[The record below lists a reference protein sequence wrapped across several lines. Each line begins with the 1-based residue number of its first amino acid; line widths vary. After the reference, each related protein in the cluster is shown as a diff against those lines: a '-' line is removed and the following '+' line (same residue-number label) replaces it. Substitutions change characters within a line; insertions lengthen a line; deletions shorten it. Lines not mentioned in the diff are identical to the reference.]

1 MGDPKVKTTDAGA
14 GDEALAR
21 LRAAIDAV
29 DRTIL
34 SELNKRAEL
43 VKQVGDLK
51 RSERSTVYR
60 AARERDLVDALV
72 RSNVGAFP
80 ASGVR
85 SVFRE
90 IIFATRTLE
99 SRLRI
104 AFLGPLGTFSHA
116 AARATFGEQAD
127 YIPVATI
134 PDVISAVERHEAD
147 HGIVPVENSTDGIV
161 TSTLDALL
169 DTRLALCGE
178 TVLRISHCLLSQ
190 SGRIEDV
197 KRVASHP
204 QPLAQCRHWLDRH
217 LPGIER
223 HEMASTV
230 AAAGLAIKDPGT
242 AAIASAFA
250 GELAGLET
258 VAASIEDRRDN
269 TTRFLVLGG
278 DAPAPSGNDLTCL
291 AYTVRKGESGA
302 LHRLLAPFAAHGVNL
317 TSIQARP
324 LTGTPWEY
332 VFFIDLEGH
341 HSEPRVQAACTDA
354 ATLATSWRVL
364 GSFPR
369 ATNLRPGEAG

>member
-1 MGDPKVKTTDAGA
+1 MADPKVRTSEAGE
-14 GDEALAR
+14 GDEALSR

-34 SELNKRAEL
+34 AELNKRAEL
-43 VKQVGDLK
+43 VKQVGDVK
-51 RSERSTVYR
+51 RSERATVYR

-80 ASGVR
+80 ASGIR
-85 SVFRE
+85 AVFRE

-127 YIPVATI
+127 YVPVATI
-134 PDVISAVERHEAD
+134 PDVIAAVERHEAD
-147 HGIVPVENSTDGIV
+147 HGIVPVENSTDGVV
-161 TSTLDALL
+161 TQTLDSLL

-190 SGRIEDV
+190 SGRLEDV

-223 HEMASTV
+223 VETASTV
-230 AAAGLAIKDPGT
+230 VATALAAKEPGT

-250 GELAGLET
+250 GDLAGLEV
-258 VAASIEDRRDN
+258 VASNIEDRRDN
-269 TTRFLVLGG
+269 TTRFVVLGG
-278 DAPAPSGNDLTCL
+278 DAPPPSGNDLTSL
-291 AYTVRKGESGA
+291 AYTVRKSEAGA

-317 TSIQARP
+317 TSIQSRP
-324 LTGTPWEY
+324 LKGTPWEY

-341 HSEPRVQAACTDA
+341 HSDPRVQAACADA
-354 ATLATSWRVL
+354 AKLATSWRVL